1 MPLGPWYYQLVR
13 WSGDWVPGTEAFGI
27 GLAADTLLSAV
38 QQFGSPVVGKRQPV
52 FRRRV
57 PEHKLLLS
65 PRLVAGYLAVQ
76 PARRRQLAAS
86 TAPPQACGT
95 GESPAVS
102 T

>member
-1 MPLGPWYYQLVR
+1 MPDTKA
-13 WSGDWVPGTEAFGI
+13 SGI
-27 GLAADTLLSAV
+27 GLAADTLLLAV

-76 PARRRQLAAS
+76 PARRRRAAGAGSDARTHWGLLAS
-86 TAPPQACGT
+86 W
-95 GESPAVS
+95 
-102 T
+102 

>member
-27 GLAADTLLSAV
+27 GLAAATLLSAV
-38 QQFGSPVVGKRQPV
+38 LQFGSPVVGKRQLV

-65 PRLVAGYLAVQ
+65 PPLVAGYLVVQ
-76 PARRRQLAAS
+76 PARRRAAGAGSDARTHWGLLAS
-86 TAPPQACGT
+86 W
-95 GESPAVS
+95 
-102 T
+102 